1 MATYKL
7 NVARIRGCPAP
18 EEVVS
23 AMESFA
29 LPETEEFGVLNCS
42 SNPQTV
48 FGTIVRKTNQA
59 VQRID
64 AETREVTAVAVE
76 KVTVY
81 PFSVTPKRET
91 LELYAG
97 SASGIEQVGI
107 FLSSCL
113 AMPTVVDAIELDVV
127 SAVEK
132 LMKSTNHF
140 QLRSIRVS
148 DYAHNSFMSGPYAPK
163 FLDSLHGIDFLN
175 EYVDFVTTAGVRFAA
190 PTGRANVSLNAK
202 ACFSFSCN
210 EDDHPAVQLILRKLV

>member
-7 NVARIRGCPAP
+7 NVARIRGCPPP
-18 EEVVS
+18 EEVTE
-23 AMESFA
+23 AMESFG

-42 SNPQTV
+42 SNPQTA

-64 AETREVTAVAVE
+64 AETREVTAAAVE

-81 PFSVTPKRET
+81 PFSVTPKRER
-91 LELYAG
+91 LEVYAG

-132 LMKSTNHF
+132 LMKSTNRF

-163 FLDSLHGIDFLN
+163 FLDSQHGIDFLN
-175 EYVDFVTTAGVRFAA
+175 EYVDFVTTASVRFAT

-210 EDDHPAVQLILRKLV
+210 EDDHPAVQLILRKLA